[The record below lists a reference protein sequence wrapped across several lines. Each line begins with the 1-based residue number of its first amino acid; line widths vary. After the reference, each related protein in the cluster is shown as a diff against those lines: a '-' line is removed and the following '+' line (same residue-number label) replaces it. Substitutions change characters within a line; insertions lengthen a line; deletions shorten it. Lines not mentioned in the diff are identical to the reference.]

1 MRTILEGIFKGFI
14 QWLYSLCLELV
25 EYAADALLDVFS
37 MDLAYFRQAAPISQD
52 ILSILIAAGW
62 ALLLG
67 NAVFQAA
74 RSMMAGLGLEG
85 EDPKLLFTRTFL
97 FGFLLLASQ
106 QICDVGLSISGR
118 VIRLLQ
124 IPDSFTL
131 AVPAENAFQV
141 GSAWLLV
148 IIVGFVLMWQFVK
161 LFFEIAE
168 RYVLTAVLV
177 LAAPLAFAMGGSKST
192 EDIFKGWCRMF
203 ASMCLMMVLNVV
215 FLKLM
220 LSAMGSMPTEAAVIP
235 WMLFI
240 TGIARV
246 ARKAD
251 SIIARI
257 GLAPAVT
264 GEGLGRGLPGM
275 VAFAVVKSIGSAV
288 AKTAAHSAG
297 KKPAGISGRTNG
309 PSSSTR
315 TKPPGPPPGSGGS
328 GASSG
333 RSCGPSTGR
342 GTGPSAGTGP
352 AAGTNGGPS
361 TGAPPGSSPS
371 PGQAAQPG
379 GTRQKG
385 SSGPKPGAGGKSRS
399 AASGQPGPRPRPQ
412 KDTRRSS
419 VPPENTGGT
428 QTPPAAPRPD
438 AGAAG
443 QSPKGPRH
451 SAPSGTPQ
459 TRQGPAVRPQG
470 TGSTRKTSVQRD
482 VHTQSGTQTHTS
494 TQTRA
499 GSRPVRQDGTE
510 KITPP
515 PGVANSRGPNVPG
528 PQQAPNSGQ
537 PPVSG
542 GAGIGTAGTQT
553 PNSTRPPVS
562 GGGGPAAQTRR
573 TAHAPQ
579 APASTRDIITPGAAQ
594 ARPVSKS
601 NQPPVGAR
609 TPSPDTAQ
617 THRRSNTAQPPADSG
632 KASPGTAGTRQG
644 PHAGQPPA
652 GGGKASSGPAGTRP
666 ASHVGP
672 LPASGG
678 KVPPGTARTRLDPA
692 PGQGT
697 QHIPP
702 AGVQPPGDAGKP
714 GKSKVRRNRH
724 G

>member
-1 MRTILEGIFKGFI
+1 
-14 QWLYSLCLELV
+14 
-25 EYAADALLDVFS
+25 
-37 MDLAYFRQAAPISQD
+37 MDMSYFRQAAPISQD

-106 QICDVGLSISGR
+106 QICDMGLSISGR
-118 VIRLLQ
+118 VVHLLQ

-131 AVPAENAFQV
+131 AVPAENAFPV
-141 GSAWLLV
+141 GSAWLLAV
-148 IIVGFVLMWQFVK
+148 IVGFVLMWQFVK

-203 ASMCLMMVLNVV
+203 GSMCLMMVLNVV

-220 LSAMGSMPTEAAVIP
+220 LSAMGLMPAGAAVLP

-251 SIIARI
+251 SIVARI

-288 AKTAAHSAG
+288 TRTAAHSAG
-297 KKPAGISGRTNG
+297 NGRHTNG
-309 PSSSTR
+309 PSPNSRTR
-315 TKPPGPPPGSGGS
+315 PPTPPPGSGGGGN
-328 GASSG
+328 GASAG
-333 RSCGPSTGR
+333 RDGPSAGK
-342 GTGPSAGTGP
+342 GTGPSARTSADPAAGTSTGP
-352 AAGTNGGPS
+352 AAGANGGPS
-361 TGAPPGSSPS
+361 TGAPPSGGPSS
-371 PGQAAQPG
+371 GQSAQPG
-379 GTRQKG
+379 RAHQHG
-385 SSGPKPGAGGKSRS
+385 SSSPKPGAGGKVRS

-412 KDTRRSS
+412 KETRRSS
-419 VPPENTGGT
+419 VPPESAGGT
-428 QTPPAAPRPD
+428 QTPPGAPRPD
-438 AGAAG
+438 AGTAG

-451 SAPSGTPQ
+451 GTPSGTPQ
-459 TRQGPAVRPQG
+459 TQQGPAVRPQG

-482 VHTQSGTQTHTS
+482 AHTQTHTS

-499 GSRPVRQDGTE
+499 SSRPVRQDGTM

-515 PGVANSRGPNVPG
+515 PGVANSRGPSAPG
-528 PQQAPNSGQ
+528 PRQAPNSGQ

-542 GAGIGTAGTQT
+542 GARIGTAGTQAS
-553 PNSTRPPVS
+553 NSTQPPMS
-562 GGGGPAAQTRR
+562 GGGPAAQTRR

-579 APASTRDIITPGAAQ
+579 ASASIEGMVTPGAAQ

-601 NQPPVGAR
+601 NQPPVGGGTA
-609 TPSPDTAQ
+609 SPDTAR
-617 THRRSNTAQPPADSG
+617 THRRSNTAQSPAGSG
-632 KASPGTAGTRQG
+632 KTPPGTAGTQQVFHTGQPPTSGGKVLPSTAGTQPASSAGPPPTSGDKISPGTAGTR
-644 PHAGQPPA
+644 P
-652 GGGKASSGPAGTRP
+652 ASS
-666 ASHVGP
+666 ASQPSV
-672 LPASGG
+672 SGV
-678 KVPPGTARTRLDPA
+678 KVPPGVAGTHHVSA

-697 QHIPP
+697 RRISP
-702 AGVQPPGDAGKP
+702 AGVRPPVKGAAGKP
-714 GKSKVRRNRH
+714 GQSKGKGRNHR